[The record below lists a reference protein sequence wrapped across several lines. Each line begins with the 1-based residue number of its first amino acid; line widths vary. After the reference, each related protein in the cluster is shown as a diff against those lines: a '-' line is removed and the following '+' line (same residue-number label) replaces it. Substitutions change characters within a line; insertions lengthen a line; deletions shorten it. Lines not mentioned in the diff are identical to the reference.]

1 MGRHHAPDVPP
12 EPERGLRRLPRWLR
26 EPGPVALLVVAVLIV
41 ACGIWA
47 VVDMN
52 RDSGPSGLATV
63 PTDAPVPPLE
73 VPPTGIPSGAVPSD
87 AAGSP
92 PVTPTAGVAEPPSS
106 PARPTTGPTTGAAP
120 AHPSA
125 TAGGSGA
132 GSAAVTGA
140 YVPGSAWG
148 DGFTA
153 SVNLT
158 NAGGS
163 ATTWR
168 VVLEF
173 PDGVTANTQYWSNA
187 AAKPSMTV
195 GEHTWT
201 FTGATTIP
209 AGGSVTL
216 GFQFDKNG
224 EDFAPSSCTVNGR
237 ACG

>member
-92 PVTPTAGVAEPPSS
+92 RSPRPRAWPNR
-106 PARPTTGPTTGAAP
+106 PARPRAPPRGRPRARPRPTRAPPRVAAGPAP
-120 AHPSA
+120 RP
-125 TAGGSGA
+125 
-132 GSAAVTGA
+132 
-140 YVPGSAWG
+140 
-148 DGFTA
+148 
-153 SVNLT
+153 
-158 NAGGS
+158 
-163 ATTWR
+163 
-168 VVLEF
+168 
-173 PDGVTANTQYWSNA
+173 
-187 AAKPSMTV
+187 
-195 GEHTWT
+195 
-201 FTGATTIP
+201 
-209 AGGSVTL
+209 
-216 GFQFDKNG
+216 
-224 EDFAPSSCTVNGR
+224 
-237 ACG
+237 